1 MVVGLIIRV
10 VVLALAVW
18 ATTLLVPGFEVNGGA
33 GTYLLVALVLG
44 TINAFLGTLLR
55 LLTLPLIL
63 LTLGVFSLVISA
75 ICLLITDALM
85 DTFLVEDFWAA
96 FFGAIVIAVVTLL
109 LDLLLVRGDKKA

>member
-1 MVVGLIIRV
+1 MIVGLIIRV

-18 ATTLLVPGFEVNGGA
+18 ATTLLVPGIEVSGGV

-44 TINAFLGTLLR
+44 RINAILGTLLR

-75 ICLLITDALM
+75 VCLLITDGLM
-85 DTFLVEDFWAA
+85 DSLVVDDFWAA
-96 FFGAIVIAVVTLL
+96 FFGSIVIAVVTLL
-109 LDLLLVRGDKKA
+109 LDLLLVRGDKKG